1 MAIDFNKP
9 ATTDNYSSAFV
20 PALVAHQT
28 ALAQW
33 LDSSQTTITGTP
45 PTYAKRYNRATT
57 AVEEFNGSAWAPIGL
72 HGLTYSAGNLG
83 VGYGTPVHALDLGPA
98 SGTGR
103 ARIRGVMIGNAG
115 SGYPTVGYNASP
127 SGPATWAYDVA
138 DTASWVYFHPT
149 STRFFIAAAGA
160 AGAAITPIEYLR
172 ADLTGNLGVGTGAPT
187 NNGAT
192 YRNIDLRGASGGGAF
207 MYAGDGVGAKSRFG
221 YNGAAVGTVLSS
233 LNTDPILF
241 EINAVTG
248 MTLTTTGLGIGMTP
262 VRKLDVAGN
271 VGATLFIGPL
281 SGNATTAAALATART
296 INGVAFDGSINIT
309 VADGTKWP
317 TSGGAVAGRAY
328 TAAVAAAYSATP
340 TFDAAP
346 TNLIAF
352 GTLTANVTSMAIS
365 NPQEG
370 QFLSIRMRQD
380 ATGGRT
386 VALPAGAAVSGTIN
400 TAANKT
406 SYLNLTY
413 NATDARWDGNW
424 SQIP

>member
-45 PTYAKRYNRATT
+45 PTYAKRYNRSS
-57 AVEEFNGSAWAPIGL
+57 AVLEEFNGVAWGALPFYGLSYSGGNVGIGTTTPARKLEVVGSALRISALAPWL
-72 HGLTYSAGNLG
+72 ELSSAGVVNWSVRSNHGAASDFTIYQDSTERLRIDSTGNVGIGAAPGAFYTLDVFKSGNNYVRIQATAAAVAALYICANGNVAGVSGAYFLQSASNTAYLVNEASGPLLLG
-83 VGYGTPVHALDLGPA
+83 TSGIERVRIDSGGNVGIGSSTPAYRLDVV
-98 SGTGR
+98 GTGR
-103 ARIRGVMIGNAG
+103 FTGML
-115 SGYPTVGYNASP
+115 
-127 SGPATWAYDVA
+127 
-138 DTASWVYFHPT
+138 TAS
-149 STRFFIAAAGA
+149 AGVT
-160 AGAAITPIEYLR
+160 GA
-172 ADLTGNLGVGTGAPT
+172 LTGNAST
-187 NNGAT
+187 AT
-192 YRNIDLRGASGGGAF
+192 
-207 MYAGDGVGAKSRFG
+207 
-221 YNGAAVGTVLSS
+221 
-233 LNTDPILF
+233 
-241 EINAVTG
+241 
-248 MTLTTTGLGIGMTP
+248 
-262 VRKLDVAGN
+262 
-271 VGATLFIGPL
+271 
-281 SGNATTAAALATART
+281 ALATARN

-328 TAAVAAAYSATP
+328 TVTVAAAYSATP

-346 TNLIAF
+346 TNLITF
-352 GTLTANVTSMAIS
+352 GALTANVTSMAIS

-413 NATDARWDGNW
+413 NATDARWEGNW

>member
-45 PTYAKRYNRATT
+45 PTYAKRYNRNN
-57 AVEEFNGSAWAPIGL
+57 AVLEEFNGAAWGALPFYGLSYSGGNVGIGTTTPARKLEVAGSALRISALAPWLELSSAGVVNWSVRSN
-72 HGLTYSAGNLG
+72 HGAASDFTIYQDSTERLRIDSAGNVGIGGGPTNRLDVFHAINGIGLRLRNVTTG
-83 VGYGTPVHALDLGPA
+83 VELAVRTDATTAGIDAGN
-98 SGTGR
+98 TGGLTFSLNATER
-103 ARIRGVMIGNAG
+103 MRIDAVGNVGIG
-115 SGYPTVGYNASP
+115 
-127 SGPATWAYDVA
+127 
-138 DTASWVYFHPT
+138 T
-149 STRFFIAAAGA
+149 STPA
-160 AGAAITPIEYLR
+160 
-172 ADLTGNLGVGTGAPT
+172 
-187 NNGAT
+187 
-192 YRNIDLRGASGGGAF
+192 YR
-207 MYAGDGVGAKSRFG
+207 
-221 YNGAAVGTVLSS
+221 
-233 LNTDPILF
+233 
-241 EINAVTG
+241 
-248 MTLTTTGLGIGMTP
+248 
-262 VRKLDVAGN
+262 LDVAGIGRFTGLLTASGG
-271 VGATLFIGPL
+271 VTGALT
-281 SGNATTAAALATART
+281 GNASTATALATARN

-352 GTLTANVTSMAIS
+352 GNLTANVTSMAIS

-413 NATDARWDGNW
+413 NATDARWEGNW